1 MKLEEYLGIW
11 QLKSNG
17 ESVPYNYNA
26 LCREIEKLDPD
37 EVGYRIIQRLEAEG
51 FISTLADGRRILTAE
66 GLSKRIPLP
75 VRPVIEKV
83 DDEKAWERFRR
94 LCGYYADCVT
104 QSEKQQEYLF
114 KADLDIKYLMPVL
127 DNHWTSADQPL
138 TVNYSQRSQ
147 HAVNRIKARRETEED
162 VYIGYPLSVFPDVHG
177 KMVYSPI
184 LLFPVDIA
192 FDNNSL
198 QIAIR
203 QDEVDIN
210 RTWLEFNVP
219 RSEQK
224 EVQAGICFSE
234 GAKTGLLN
242 TDTAIQY
249 IANRFNVALNP
260 DMLDYSIC
268 HRSRGIANSAVLFI
282 GAALKYSK
290 TLKKELH
297 IIAKQPAAVLNQ
309 TALAY
314 VFRDPPLANRFEA
327 EQIILPFDFLSVPS
341 NHEQHKA
348 LEEAL
353 NYPVSKITGPPGTG
367 KSQIAVNLI
376 ANLVFNGQ
384 SVLFTSKNHKAIHAI
399 YERADEAVR
408 MNSAEN
414 VNLPIPPLIQ
424 FCSTPDGQNGAEWN
438 RQQLDLVLARNADL
452 REHPSLHATL
462 QLNEKF
468 ADTLDNYRDWHKEI
482 AEINAA
488 RSKMQEIQ
496 AKYDFI
502 RETLPDFE
510 TELTSEFAARIKHL
524 AGKIGIFSDDRSFW
538 RKVLDCLLFRKY
550 QAFNAER
557 ELRKLFPALSRE
569 SKSPETL
576 RKRVIRLCGIISDW
590 LAVKEEE
597 KQLAGKNLDLP
608 EETLVQLARDVAFR
622 RDCLKQLLLFRRVT
636 ATDEISPDTVQTL
649 KSVLQRAAAR
659 NTLPFLTRILDTK
672 GENADWAQGRYA
684 IFTKFSPAWA
694 ATLLSLSKASP
705 CIAGA
710 FDRVIIDEASQ
721 CEIPPIIPALFRSKS
736 VTIIGDPNQFPPVIT
751 LRAVRHHYVRRI
763 KHKLNDL
770 PDDAFDFLQHNAFDI
785 ISVPP
790 LLLREHFRCH
800 EDIAAYF
807 NEEYYGNKLRVRT
820 NPKHLKFPQNMGFQQ
835 ALVWRDITDSLENEI
850 AEAKSLFQDLQHN
863 CYKGSVGVISP
874 FRKVADRL
882 KQELYNIEL
891 PEFNCSTDVN
901 TANGFQ
907 GGERDLIV
915 FVLGYTS
922 NLKQGEDWYAIA
934 DENRY
939 IYNVAVSRAR
949 ACLIVVGDRNRA
961 QRSASAALRNLA
973 KDLKQRPPRRLSQS
987 PGEEMLYRALC
998 KAGLVPVQQYPLAGR
1013 FLDMA
1018 LVDEKIDIE
1027 VDGEGF
1033 HLNRYGERKQ
1043 DDIYRDLQI
1052 TSLGWRV
1059 CRFWYR
1065 EVRDQLDSCVEKIKT
1080 MVTQA

>member
-1 MKLEEYLGIW
+1 MKIEEYLGIW

-17 ESVPYNYNA
+17 ASVPHGYTA

-37 EVGYRIIQRLEAEG
+37 EVGYRIIQRLDADG
-51 FISTLADGRRILTAE
+51 FVSTLADGRRTLTPE

-114 KADLDIKYLMPVL
+114 EADLDIKYLMPVL
-127 DNHWTSADQPL
+127 DNHWTSAEKPL

-147 HAVNRIKARRETEED
+147 PAINRIKARRDTEED
-162 VYIGYPLSVFPDVHG
+162 VYIGYPLSSFPDVHG

-184 LLFPVDIA
+184 LLFPVDITY
-192 FDNNSL
+192 DINNI
-198 QIAIR
+198 QITIR

-219 RSEQK
+219 RTEQK

-234 GAKTGLLN
+234 GEKTGLLN

-260 DMLDYSIC
+260 DMLDYSIG
-268 HRSRGIANSAVLFI
+268 RRPRGITNSAVLFI
-282 GAALKYSK
+282 GASLKYSK
-290 TLKKELH
+290 TLKRELH
-297 IIAKQPAAVLNQ
+297 VIAKQPAAVLNQ

-314 VFRDPPLANRFEA
+314 VFRDPPLLNRFEVGPK
-327 EQIILPFDFLSVPS
+327 IMPFDFLSVPS

-348 LEEAL
+348 LDEAL

-399 YERADEAVR
+399 YERADDAVR
-408 MNSAEN
+408 MDSTEDI
-414 VNLPIPPLIQ
+414 NLSIPPLIQ
-424 FCSTPDGQNGAEWN
+424 FCSTPDSQTAAEWN
-438 RQQLDLVLARNADL
+438 RQQLDLVLARHAAF
-452 REHPSLHATL
+452 REQPFLHATP

-468 ADTLDNYRDWHKEI
+468 DDTLDNYRDWQIEI

-488 RSKMQEIQ
+488 RAKMQEIQ
-496 AKYDFI
+496 AKYDLI
-502 RETLPDFE
+502 REALPDFE
-510 TELTSEFAARIKHL
+510 TELTAEFAERIKHL
-524 AGKIGIFSDDRSFW
+524 AGKIGIFTDERSFW
-538 RKVLDCLLFRKY
+538 RKLLDCLLFRKY

-557 ELRKLFPALSRE
+557 QLRKLFPALSRE
-569 SKSPETL
+569 TKSPETL
-576 RKRVIRLCGIISDW
+576 RKRVIRLCGMISDW
-590 LAVKEEE
+590 LEVKKEE
-597 KQLAGKNLDLP
+597 KQLAGVRLDLP
-608 EETLVQLARDVAFR
+608 EETLVNLAKDMEFR
-622 RDCLKQLLLFRRVT
+622 RDSLKQLSLFRCVT
-636 ATDEISPDTVQTL
+636 ATDKISNDTLQTL
-649 KSVLQRAAAR
+649 KSILQRAAAR
-659 NTLPFLTRILDTK
+659 NTLPFLTRILDTE
-672 GENADWAQGRYA
+672 GENADWAQGQFA
-684 IFTKFSPAWA
+684 IFTKFYPAWA

-721 CEIPPIIPALFRSKS
+721 CEIPPIIPALFRSKG

-751 LRAVRHHYVRRI
+751 LREARHHYVRRI

-770 PDDAFDFLQHNAFDI
+770 ADDVFDFLQHNAFDI
-785 ISVPP
+785 VAVPP

-807 NEEYYGNKLRVRT
+807 NEEYYGNKLRVLT
-820 NPKHLKFPQNMGFQQ
+820 DPKYLKFPKNMGFQQ
-835 ALVWRDITDSLENEI
+835 ALVWREVTDSLENEI
-850 AEAKSLFQDLQHN
+850 AEVKSLFHDLQQN
-863 CYKGSVGVISP
+863 CYEGSVGVISP
-874 FRKVADRL
+874 FRKVKESL
-882 KQELYNIEL
+882 KQELFNIKL
-891 PEFNCSTDVN
+891 PVFNCSTDVH

-922 NLKQGEDWYAIA
+922 ELRSGEDWYAVA

-961 QRSASAALRNLA
+961 KQSSSSALRNLA
-973 KDLKQRPPRRLSQS
+973 KDLKLRTPRRLSQS

-998 KAGLVPVQQYPLAGR
+998 KAGLSPVQQYPLAGR

-1065 EVRDQLDSCVEKIKT
+1065 EVRDELDSCVEKIKI
-1080 MVTQA
+1080 MQAG

>member
-17 ESVPYNYNA
+17 LSVPHSYTA

-51 FISTLADGRRILTAE
+51 FISTLADGRRTLTPE

-75 VRPVIEKV
+75 VRPVIEAV

-94 LCGYYADCVT
+94 FCGYYADCVT

-114 KADLDIKYLMPVL
+114 EADLDIKYLMPVL
-127 DNHWTSADQPL
+127 DNHWTSADKAL
-138 TVNYSQRSQ
+138 SVNYSQRSQ
-147 HAVNRIKARRETEED
+147 PAVNLIKARRDNEED
-162 VYIGYPLSVFPDVHG
+162 VYIGYPLSAFHDIRG

-184 LLFPVDIA
+184 LLFPVDIT
-192 FDNNSL
+192 FDINSL
-198 QIAIR
+198 QITIR

-219 RSEQK
+219 RAEQK

-234 GAKTGLLN
+234 GEKTGLLN

-249 IANRFNVALNP
+249 IANRFNAALNP
-260 DMLDYSIC
+260 DMLDYSIGQ
-268 HRSRGIANSAVLFI
+268 RPRGITNSAVLFI

-297 IIAKQPAAVLNQ
+297 VIAKQPAAVLNQ

-314 VFRDPPLANRFEA
+314 VFREPPLVNRFEA
-327 EQIILPFDFLSVPS
+327 EPKILPFDFLSVPS
-341 NHEQHKA
+341 NHEQYKA
-348 LEEAL
+348 LDEAL

-399 YERADEAVR
+399 YERADDAVR
-408 MNSAEN
+408 MESAEDIN
-414 VNLPIPPLIQ
+414 MSIPPLIQ
-424 FCSTPDGQNGAEWN
+424 FCSTPDSQNGAQWN
-438 RQQLDLVLARNADL
+438 RQQLDLVLARNAAFRDQPFL
-452 REHPSLHATL
+452 YATP

-468 ADTLDNYRDWHKEI
+468 DDTLDNYRDWLKEI

-488 RSKMQEIQ
+488 RTKVQEIQ
-496 AKYDFI
+496 AKYDLI
-502 RETLPDFE
+502 QEALSEFE
-510 TELTSEFAARIKHL
+510 TVLTVEFAVHIKHL
-524 AGKIGIFSDDRSFW
+524 SGKIGIFTDDRSFW
-538 RKVLDCLLFRKY
+538 RKLLDCLLFRKY

-557 ELRKLFPALSRE
+557 ELRKLLPALSRE
-569 SKSPETL
+569 TKAPETL
-576 RKRVIRLCGIISDW
+576 RKRALRLCGMISDW

-597 KQLAGKNLDLP
+597 KQLAGKSLDLP
-608 EETLVQLARDVAFR
+608 EETLAQLARDAALR
-622 RDCLKQLLLFRRVT
+622 RDSLKQLFFLRCVT
-636 ATDEISPDTVQTL
+636 ATDDISIDALQTL
-649 KSVLQRAAAR
+649 KSILQRAAAR
-659 NTLPFLTRILDTK
+659 NKLPFLTRILDTE
-672 GENADWAQGRYA
+672 GENADWAQGQFA
-684 IFTKFSPAWA
+684 IFTKFFPAWA

-721 CEIPPIIPALFRSKS
+721 CEIPPIIPALFRSKA
-736 VTIIGDPNQFPPVIT
+736 VTVIGDPNQFPPVIT
-751 LRAVRHHYVRRI
+751 LREARHHYVRRI
-763 KHKLNDL
+763 KHQLNDL
-770 PDDAFDFLQHNAFDI
+770 VDDVFDFSQHNAFDI
-785 ISVPP
+785 VKAST

-807 NEEYYGNKLRVRT
+807 NEEYYGNKLKVLT
-820 NPKHLKFPQNMGFQQ
+820 DHNHLKFPQNMGFKQ
-835 ALVWRDITDSLENEI
+835 ALVWREVTDSLENEI
-850 AEAKSLFQDLQHN
+850 AEVKSLFHDLQQN
-863 CYKGSVGVISP
+863 CYEGSVGVISP

-882 KQELYNIEL
+882 KQELFNIKL
-891 PEFNCSTDVN
+891 PEFNSNTDIN

-922 NLKQGEDWYAIA
+922 DLKSGEEWYAIA

-961 QRSASAALRNLA
+961 QRSSSSALRNLA
-973 KDLKQRPPRRLSQS
+973 KDLKLRAPRKLSQS

-998 KAGLVPVQQYPLAGR
+998 KVGLSPVQQYPLAGR

-1018 LVDEKIDIE
+1018 LVEEKIDIE

-1033 HLNRYGERKQ
+1033 HLNCFGERKQ
-1043 DDIYRDLQI
+1043 DDIYRDLQV

-1059 CRFWYR
+1059 CRFWYHD
-1065 EVRDQLDSCVEKIKT
+1065 VRDQLDSCVEKIRT
-1080 MVTQA
+1080 MV

>member
-11 QLKSNG
+11 QLKSNR

-37 EVGYRIIQRLEAEG
+37 EVGYRTIQRLEAEG
-51 FISTLADGRRILTAE
+51 FISTLPDGRRTLTPE
-66 GLSKRIPLP
+66 GISKRIPLP
-75 VRPVIEKV
+75 VRPPVIENV
-83 DDEKAWERFRR
+83 DDEKAWVRFRR

-114 KADLDIKYLMPVL
+114 EGDLDNKYLMPVL

-147 HAVNRIKARRETEED
+147 PAVNRIKARRDTEED
-162 VYIGYPLSVFPDVHG
+162 VYIGYPLSAFHDIRG
-177 KMVYSPI
+177 NMVYSPI
-184 LLFPVDIA
+184 LLFPVDIS
-192 FDNNSL
+192 FDNDSL
-198 QIAIR
+198 QITIR

-210 RTWLEFNVP
+210 RTWLEFNVS
-219 RSEQK
+219 RTEQK
-224 EVQAGICFSE
+224 DVQAGICFSE
-234 GAKTGLLN
+234 GEKTGLLN
-242 TDTAIQY
+242 TETAIQY

-260 DMLDYSIC
+260 NMLDYSIGQ
-268 HRSRGIANSAVLFI
+268 RPRGITNSAVLFI

-297 IIAKQPAAVLNQ
+297 VIAKQPAAVLNQ

-314 VFRDPPLANRFEA
+314 VFRDPPLVNRFEA
-327 EQIILPFDFLSVPS
+327 EQKILPFDFLSIPS

-348 LEEAL
+348 LDEAL

-399 YERADEAVR
+399 YERAVDTVR
-408 MNSAEN
+408 IDSAEDI
-414 VNLPIPPLIQ
+414 NLSIPPLIQ
-424 FCSTPDGQNGAEWN
+424 FCSTPDSQTGAEWN
-438 RQQLDLVLARNADL
+438 RQQLDLVLAQHAAFRDHPLL
-452 REHPSLHATL
+452 RATP
-462 QLNEKF
+462 QLDEKF
-468 ADTLDNYRDWHKEI
+468 DDTLDNYRDWHKEI

-488 RSKMQEIQ
+488 RAKMQEIQ
-496 AKYDFI
+496 AKDERI
-502 RETLPDFE
+502 REALLDFE
-510 TELTSEFAARIKHL
+510 TELTAEFAERIKHL
-524 AGKIGIFSDDRSFW
+524 AGKIGFFTDYRSFW
-538 RKVLDCLLFRKY
+538 RKLLDCLLFRKY

-557 ELRKLFPALSRE
+557 ELRKLLPALSRE
-569 SKSPETL
+569 TKGPETL
-576 RKRVIRLCGIISDW
+576 HKRVIRLCGMISDW

-597 KQLAGKNLDLP
+597 KQLAGIRHDLP
-608 EETLVQLARDVAFR
+608 EETLAQLAQDMKFR
-622 RDCLKQLLLFRRVT
+622 RDCLKQIFLFRRVT
-636 ATDEISPDTVQTL
+636 ATNELYIDTLQKL
-649 KSVLQRAAAR
+649 KSILQRATAR
-659 NTLPFLTRILDTK
+659 NILPFLTRIIDTE
-672 GENADWAQGRYA
+672 GENADWAQGQFA
-684 IFTKFSPAWA
+684 IFTKFFPAWA

-710 FDRVIIDEASQ
+710 FNRVIIDEASQ
-721 CEIPPIIPALFRSKS
+721 CEIPPIVPALFRSKG

-751 LRAVRHHYVRRI
+751 LREARHHYVRRI

-770 PDDAFDFLQHNAFDI
+770 ADDVFDFIQHNAFDI
-785 ISVPP
+785 VAVSP

-807 NEEYYGNKLRVRT
+807 NEEYYGNKLRVHT
-820 NPKHLKFPQNMGFQQ
+820 DPKHLKFPQNMGFQQ
-835 ALVWRDITDSLENEI
+835 AFVWREVTDSLENEI
-850 AEAKSLFQDLQHN
+850 AEIKSLFQDLQQN

-882 KQELYNIEL
+882 KQELFNIEL
-891 PEFNCSTDVN
+891 PKFNSSTDVH

-907 GGERDLIV
+907 GGERDLIA

-922 NLKQGEDWYAIA
+922 DLRSGEDWYAVA

-961 QRSASAALRNLA
+961 KQSSSSALRNLA
-973 KDLKQRPPRRLSQS
+973 KDLNRRPPRRLSQS
-987 PGEEMLYRALC
+987 RGEEKLYSALC
-998 KAGLVPVQQYPLAGR
+998 KAGISPVQQYPLAGR

-1052 TSLGWRV
+1052 TSIGWRV
-1059 CRFWYR
+1059 CRFWYW

-1080 MVTQA
+1080 MA